1 MTKYFICI
9 TTWQNYKICEEKG
22 LWGVEEHRVGDL
34 RKSSKGDIFIFYLK
48 KEDSM
53 SKAGT
58 SGAIFERESE
68 MDLEERE
75 SLWEDGLYP
84 FRVNIRLL
92 DNSIRYKKFYPSYL
106 YDIGVVKNKTSLG
119 PWLNTSM
126 QEISERDYNELVNM
140 IKSNAKPT

>member
-1 MTKYFICI
+1 
-9 TTWQNYKICEEKG
+9 
-22 LWGVEEHRVGDL
+22 
-34 RKSSKGDIFIFYLK
+34 
-48 KEDSM
+48 
-53 SKAGT
+53 
-58 SGAIFERESE
+58 